1 METFKIE
8 VQEVL
13 SRIVEVEAKS
23 VEDAVDQVYEQYKK
37 AEIVLDY
44 TDLVEMDVFSQ
55 DSKEEKNN
63 LIKEIVDYLFEEEQK
78 HFEEFD
84 VKPDTHIF
92 LKLKRLKEL
101 TDF

>member
-63 LIKEIVDYLFEEEQK
+63 LIKEIVDYLFEEEL
-78 HFEEFD
+78 E
-84 VKPDTHIF
+84 
-92 LKLKRLKEL
+92 
-101 TDF
+101 

>member
-55 DSKEEKNN
+55 ASKEEKNN
-63 LIKEIVDYLFEEEQK
+63 LIKEIVDYLFEEERK

-101 TDF
+101 VD